1 MIKEF
6 DRAILTVDLPDEG
19 LLAGDVGTVVEALG
33 GGKAYLVE
41 FMTLDGD
48 TIDVVFLEAAQ
59 VRPVGADE
67 IAHARALSLPRVGSD

>member
-6 DRAILTVDLPDEG
+6 DRAILTIDLPDDR
-19 LLAGDVGTVVEALG
+19 LQAGDVGTVVEILG
-33 GGKAYLVE
+33 GGKAYIVE

-48 TIDVVFLEAAQ
+48 TIDVVILEAAQ

-67 IAHARALSLPRVGSD
+67 IAHARALSLPRASGD